1 MIELSAVFPLKK
13 RKSLELAM
21 QFIVPNQ
28 KASFKYVTPL
38 ETVNAKATFMFNP
51 MLRFK
56 KNLLNSHKSQLNLG
70 LGLGV
75 SILRTNARN
84 PFYEGKDDD
93 KKYEMITSFLAS
105 PLIEYTQRFNNNER
119 ITIGFNLQYSPYKI
133 EGALQEDIGSFFY
146 VPKIAYKF

>member
-1 MIELSAVFPLKK
+1 MAV
-13 RKSLELAM
+13 
-21 QFIVPNQ
+21 QFVIPNQ
-28 KASFKYVTPL
+28 KEGFTYITSLDTIS
-38 ETVNAKATFMFNP
+38 AKATFMFNP

-105 PLIEYTQRFNNNER
+105 PGIEYTHQFNNKER
-119 ITIGFNLQYSPYKI
+119 LTFGFNLQYSPYKV
-133 EGALQEDIGSFFY
+133 EGALREDIGSVFY